1 MNEVRVAAP
10 GAGVR
15 KTLVEAKRVNGGET
29 DFFHGALT
37 VGRACHSGID
47 TWGSF
52 VSVERPILPWPF
64 GPIPARWAALGAESD
79 HTIARGRTRE
89 DDPLPL

>member
-15 KTLVEAKRVNGGET
+15 RTLVEAKRVNGGET

-52 VSVERPILPWPF
+52 RLSRKTYL
-64 GPIPARWAALGAESD
+64 ALAIRAD
-79 HTIARGRTRE
+79 TRQVGRIGCRV
-89 DDPLPL
+89 